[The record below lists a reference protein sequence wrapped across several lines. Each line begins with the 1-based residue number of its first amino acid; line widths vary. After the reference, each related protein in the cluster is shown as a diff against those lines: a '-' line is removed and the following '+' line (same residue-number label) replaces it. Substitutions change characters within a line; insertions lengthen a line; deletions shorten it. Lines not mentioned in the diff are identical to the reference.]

1 MIAVRVAWTGP
12 CHNCNHTLA
21 PCLCSDALG
30 GVFWQRRYMEIQATG
45 VDSSFIEGECET
57 MFTDADFDQVS
68 AWDASGRKDYIQ
80 VEASGQTEEEP
91 LYMDV
96 QPAN

>member
-1 MIAVRVAWTGP
+1 
-12 CHNCNHTLA
+12 
-21 PCLCSDALG
+21 
-30 GVFWQRRYMEIQATG
+30 MEIQATG